1 MEKMKNLLDYTFPQD
16 LKFMDNKELELLA
29 VAIREFLVDKVSKTG
44 GHLASN
50 LGAVE
55 LTIALH
61 KVFDTPKDKLIWDV
75 GHQAYVHKILTGR
88 AEHFDTL
95 RQFNGLSGFP
105 KQKESEYDV
114 FDVGHSSN
122 SISIATGFAAA
133 RDLNGENHEVIAVIG
148 DGALT
153 GGLSYEGLNNLADLK
168 SKTIVVF
175 NDNGMSIGK
184 NTGGLSKHL
193 NRLRVSKGYTSF
205 KKGFRGALQ
214 KVPVIGGSLYS
225 GVSNAKNHLKYSLVD
240 GVMFEKLGYTYI
252 GPIDGHDINALIDT
266 FESVK
271 ELEHS
276 VIVHVITKKGKGYK
290 NAEQNPAKFHGIG
303 KFEPDTGECVSS
315 GNQSFSEI
323 YGNKLIDIA
332 KRNDKVI
339 AISAA
344 MIDGT
349 GLSNF
354 AKLFPNK
361 TFDVGIAEGHA
372 VTFAGAL
379 AKCGFKPFVSIY
391 STFLQ
396 RGYDNIIMD
405 VCLQNVPVVFAVDR
419 AGNVGADGETHH
431 GMFDISY
438 LKNIPNMTVLAPAS
452 KEEFEMMLDFAEG
465 FDSPIAIR
473 YPRGEAYIFDFLP
486 DDIDKKAQRISVGKD
501 VQIWA
506 VGDMVKVAIEAA
518 EILKKQKI
526 DAGVTNVRF
535 ISPIDK
541 EKLIE
546 DTKNSKYIVTIEDGM
561 LEGGFCESVAS
572 VIASEKI
579 KTKTLCFGWPKKFIE
594 AGATPLVMEKYGLS
608 AQKIAERIA
617 NQIEGKA

>member
-1 MEKMKNLLDYTFPQD
+1 MKNLLDYTFPQD
-16 LKFMDNKELELLA
+16 LKFMDTKELELLA
-29 VAIREFLVDKVSKTG
+29 VAIREFLVEKVSKTG

-61 KVFDTPKDKLIWDV
+61 KTFDTPKDKLIWDV

-88 AEHFDTL
+88 ADRFDTL

-114 FDVGHSSN
+114 FDTGHSSN
-122 SISIATGFAAA
+122 SISIATGFATA
-133 RDLNGENHEVIAVIG
+133 RDLSGENHEVIAVIG
-148 DGALT
+148 DGSLT

-168 SKTIVVF
+168 SKTIVIF

-205 KKGFRGALQ
+205 KKGFSGALK

-252 GPIDGHDINALIDT
+252 GPIDGHDINALLET

-271 ELEHS
+271 KLEHS

-290 NAEQNPAKFHGIG
+290 NAELEPAKFHGIG
-303 KFEPDTGECVSS
+303 KFEPETGECISS
-315 GNQSFSEI
+315 GAQSFSEI

-332 KRNDKVI
+332 KRNDKVV

-349 GLSNF
+349 GLTDF
-354 AKLFPNK
+354 AKIFPSR

-379 AKCGFKPFVSIY
+379 AKCGYKPFVTIY

-396 RGYDNIIMD
+396 RGYDNVIMD
-405 VCLQNVPVVFAVDR
+405 VCLQNTPVVFAIDR

-438 LKNIPNMTVLAPAS
+438 LKSIPNMTVLAPAS
-452 KEEFEMMLDFAEG
+452 KEEFEKMLDFADE
-465 FDSPIAIR
+465 FDAPISIR
-473 YPRGEAYIFDFLP
+473 YPRGEAYSFDFTS
-486 DDIDKKAQRISVGKD
+486 DDIKTKAQRISVGKD

-506 VGDMVKVAIEAA
+506 VGNMLKTAIEAS

-546 DTKNSKYIVTIEDGM
+546 DAKKTKYIITIEDGV
-561 LEGGFCESVAS
+561 LDGGFCESVAS
-572 VIASEKI
+572 VIASENI
-579 KTKTLCFGWPKKFIE
+579 KTELLSFGWPKKFIE
-594 AGATPLVMEKYGLS
+594 AGSTPELMAKYGLS
-608 AQKIAERIA
+608 AEKLAERIA
-617 NQIEGKA
+617 EKIEGKA